1 MPAPSPAGLSLYWR
15 TYLWLALVAGGSAAG
30 FGALGWMIGRLTHGA
45 QGADPSGLSWV
56 ALSATVGGAVAALGL
71 ALAVA
76 TRRVNRHLAALSRAA
91 EQVHNG
97 DLHTDLDEAERISEV
112 RQVNTGFNRLA
123 RELARVEQDR
133 ALMLAGISHDL
144 RTPLARL
151 RLEAE
156 MSVADPQALRHMAA
170 DIDQLDS
177 LIDKFADYARTF
189 TPPPT
194 PVDLNALAER
204 VVASLVKSE
213 RLTLSLRV
221 PEGLWVMADA
231 LDLSRVL
238 QNLLENAARY
248 GRRAEQPAARVE
260 VQALA
265 EAQRV
270 HLVVRDHGPG
280 VPASQI
286 DRLTIPFYRGDL
298 ARTEASGA
306 GLGLSIVHK
315 AVQRMGGQLHLR
327 NAEGGGFEARVT
339 LKRARPETRQMRPD
353 EASD

>member
-1 MPAPSPAGLSLYWR
+1 MQAPSPAGASLFWR
-15 TYLWLALVAGGSAAG
+15 TYLWLVLVAAGSATG
-30 FGALGWMIGRLTHGA
+30 FGALGWLAGRMAPRSMPGD
-45 QGADPSGLSWV
+45 GP
-56 ALSATVGGAVAALGL
+56 ALPWLAMSAVMATAVAAL
-71 ALAVA
+71 ALTVAVA

-91 EQVHNG
+91 AQVHNG
-97 DLHTDLDEAERISEV
+97 DLPTHLDEAERISEV
-112 RQVNTGFNRLA
+112 RQVNSGFNRLA

-156 MSVADPQALRHMAA
+156 MSVSDPQALRHMAA

-189 TPPPT
+189 TPPPM

-231 LDLSRVL
+231 VDLSRVL

-248 GRRAEQPAARVE
+248 GRRAEQPASRVE

-306 GLGLSIVHK
+306 GLGLSIVQK

-327 NAEGGGFEARVT
+327 NAEGGGFEARIT
-339 LKRARPETRQMRPD
+339 LRRAHPEQTT
-353 EASD
+353 AA

>member
-1 MPAPSPAGLSLYWR
+1 MQAPSPAGASLFWR
-15 TYLWLALVAGGSAAG
+15 TYLWLVLVAAGSATG
-30 FGALGWMIGRLTHGA
+30 FGALGWLAGRMAPRSMPGD
-45 QGADPSGLSWV
+45 GP
-56 ALSATVGGAVAALGL
+56 ALPWLAMSAVMATAVAAL
-71 ALAVA
+71 ALTVAVA

-91 EQVHNG
+91 AQVHNG
-97 DLHTDLDEAERISEV
+97 DLPTHLDEAERISEV
-112 RQVNTGFNRLA
+112 RQVNSGFNRLA

-156 MSVADPQALRHMAA
+156 MSVSDPQALRHMAA

-189 TPPPT
+189 TPPPM

-204 VVASLVKSE
+204 VVAGLVKSE

-231 LDLSRVL
+231 VDLSRVL

-248 GRRAEQPAARVE
+248 GRRAEQPASRVE

-306 GLGLSIVHK
+306 GLGLSIVQK

-327 NAEGGGFEARVT
+327 NAEGGGFEARIT
-339 LKRARPETRQMRPD
+339 LRRAHPEQTT
-353 EASD
+353 AA

>member
-1 MPAPSPAGLSLYWR
+1 MQAPSPAGASLFWR
-15 TYLWLALVAGGSAAG
+15 TYLWLVLVAAGSATG
-30 FGALGWMIGRLTHGA
+30 FGALGWLAGRMAPRSLPGD
-45 QGADPSGLSWV
+45 GP
-56 ALSATVGGAVAALGL
+56 ALPWLAMSAVMATAVAAL
-71 ALAVA
+71 ALTVAVA

-91 EQVHNG
+91 AQVHNG
-97 DLHTDLDEAERISEV
+97 DLPTHLDEAERISEV
-112 RQVNTGFNRLA
+112 RQVNSGFNRLA

-156 MSVADPQALRHMAA
+156 MSVSDPQALRHMAA

-189 TPPPT
+189 TPPPM

-204 VVASLVKSE
+204 VVAGLVKSE

-231 LDLSRVL
+231 VDLSRVL

-248 GRRAEQPAARVE
+248 GRRAEQPASRVE

-306 GLGLSIVHK
+306 GLGLSIVQK

-327 NAEGGGFEARVT
+327 NAEGGGFEARIT
-339 LKRARPETRQMRPD
+339 LRRADPD
-353 EASD
+353 QTTAA

>member
-1 MPAPSPAGLSLYWR
+1 MPAPSSPAGLSLFWR
-15 TYLWLALVAGGSAAG
+15 TYLWLALVAGSSAAG
-30 FGALGWMIGRLTHGA
+30 FGALGWMIGRLAHSAGGSDTIER
-45 QGADPSGLSWV
+45 SWV
-56 ALSATVGGAVAALGL
+56 ALSVTIGGAVAALGL

-91 EQVHNG
+91 AQVHNG
-97 DLHTDLDEAERISEV
+97 DLPTHLDEAERISEV
-112 RQVNTGFNRLA
+112 RQVNSGFNRLA

-177 LIDKFADYARTF
+177 LIDKFADYARTS
-189 TPPPT
+189 TPPPA

-204 VVASLVKSE
+204 VVAGLVKSE

-221 PEGLWVMADA
+221 PEGLWVLADA

-248 GRRAEQPAARVE
+248 GRRADEPAARVE

-286 DRLTIPFYRGDL
+286 ARLTIPFYRGDL

-327 NAEGGGFEARVT
+327 NADGGGFEVRVT
-339 LKRARPETRQMRPD
+339 LRRTAPQEGRARPVG
-353 EASD
+353 A

>member
-1 MPAPSPAGLSLYWR
+1 MEAPSPAGASLFWR
-15 TYLWLALVAGGSAAG
+15 TYLWLVLVAAGSATG
-30 FGALGWMIGRLTHGA
+30 FGALGWLAGRMAPRSLPGD
-45 QGADPSGLSWV
+45 GP
-56 ALSATVGGAVAALGL
+56 ALPWLAMSAVMATAVAAL
-71 ALAVA
+71 ALTVAVA

-91 EQVHNG
+91 AQVHNG
-97 DLHTDLDEAERISEV
+97 DLPTHLDEAERISEV
-112 RQVNTGFNRLA
+112 RQVNSGFNRLA

-189 TPPPT
+189 TPPPM

-204 VVASLVKSE
+204 VVAGLVKSE

-231 LDLSRVL
+231 VDLSRVL

-248 GRRAEQPAARVE
+248 GRRAEQPASRVE

-265 EAQRV
+265 EGQRV

-306 GLGLSIVHK
+306 GLGLSIVQK

-327 NAEGGGFEARVT
+327 NAEGGGFEARIT
-339 LKRARPETRQMRPD
+339 LRRAYPD
-353 EASD
+353 QTTAA

>member
-1 MPAPSPAGLSLYWR
+1 MQAPSPAGASLFWR
-15 TYLWLALVAGGSAAG
+15 TYCWLLLVAAGSASG
-30 FGALGWMIGRLTHGA
+30 FGALGWLAGRMAPRSLPG
-45 QGADPSGLSWV
+45 QGPALPWLAWSAVMATALGVL
-56 ALSATVGGAVAALGL
+56 ALS
-71 ALAVA
+71 LAVA

-91 EQVHNG
+91 AQVHNG
-97 DLHTDLDEAERISEV
+97 DLPTHLDEAERISEV
-112 RQVNTGFNRLA
+112 RQVNSGFNLLA

-177 LIDKFADYARTF
+177 LIDKFADYARTS
-189 TPPPT
+189 TPPPA
-194 PVDLNALAER
+194 PVDLTALAER
-204 VVASLVKSE
+204 VVAGLVKSE

-221 PEGLWVMADA
+221 PEGLWVLADA

-248 GRRAEQPAARVE
+248 GRRADEPAARVE
-260 VQALA
+260 IQALA

-286 DRLTIPFYRGDL
+286 ARLTIPFYRGDL

-339 LKRARPETRQMRPD
+339 LRRTAPEDGRAGL
-353 EASD
+353 AGA

>member
-1 MPAPSPAGLSLYWR
+1 MQAPSPAGASLFWR
-15 TYLWLALVAGGSAAG
+15 TYIWLVLVAAGSASG
-30 FGALGWMIGRLTHGA
+30 FGALGWLAGRMAPRTVPAEG
-45 QGADPSGLSWV
+45 P
-56 ALSATVGGAVAALGL
+56 ALPWLAWGAVLATAVGALAL
-71 ALAVA
+71 TLAVA

-97 DLHTDLDEAERISEV
+97 DLPTHLDEAERISEV
-112 RQVNTGFNRLA
+112 RQVNSGFNRLA

-156 MSVADPQALRHMAA
+156 MSVSDPQALRHMAA

-189 TPPPT
+189 TPPPM
-194 PVDLNALAER
+194 PVDLCALAER
-204 VVASLVKSE
+204 VVAGLVKSE

-231 LDLSRVL
+231 VDLSRVL

-248 GRRAEQPAARVE
+248 GRRADQPASRVE

-306 GLGLSIVHK
+306 GLGLSIVQK

-339 LKRARPETRQMRPD
+339 LRRAAPDHTTR
-353 EASD
+353 

>member
-1 MPAPSPAGLSLYWR
+1 MQAPSPAGASLFWR
-15 TYLWLALVAGGSAAG
+15 TYLWLVLVAAGSATG
-30 FGALGWMIGRLTHGA
+30 FGALGWLAGRMAPQSLPGD
-45 QGADPSGLSWV
+45 GP
-56 ALSATVGGAVAALGL
+56 ALPWLAMSAVMATAVAAL
-71 ALAVA
+71 ALTVAVA

-91 EQVHNG
+91 AQVHNG
-97 DLHTDLDEAERISEV
+97 DLPTHLDEAERISEV
-112 RQVNTGFNRLA
+112 RQVNSGFNRLA

-194 PVDLNALAER
+194 PVDLSALAER
-204 VVASLVKSE
+204 VVSGLVKSE

-231 LDLSRVL
+231 VDLSRVL

-248 GRRAEQPAARVE
+248 GRRAHQPASRVE
-260 VQALA
+260 VQALT

-286 DRLTIPFYRGDL
+286 DRLTIPFYRGDV

-306 GLGLSIVHK
+306 GLGLSIVQK
-315 AVQRMGGQLHLR
+315 AVLRMGGQLHLR

-339 LKRARPETRQMRPD
+339 LRRAAPVDTVG
-353 EASD
+353 

>member
-1 MPAPSPAGLSLYWR
+1 MQAPSPAGASLFWR
-15 TYLWLALVAGGSAAG
+15 TYLWLVLVAAGSATG
-30 FGALGWMIGRLTHGA
+30 FGALGWLAGRMAPRSMPGD
-45 QGADPSGLSWV
+45 GP
-56 ALSATVGGAVAALGL
+56 ALPWLAMSAVMATAVAAL
-71 ALAVA
+71 ALTVALA

-91 EQVHNG
+91 AQVHNG
-97 DLHTDLDEAERISEV
+97 DLPTHLDEAERISEV
-112 RQVNTGFNRLA
+112 RQVNSGFNRLA

-156 MSVADPQALRHMAA
+156 MSVSDPQALRHMAA

-189 TPPPT
+189 TPPPM

-204 VVASLVKSE
+204 VVAGLVKSE

-231 LDLSRVL
+231 VDLSRVL

-248 GRRAEQPAARVE
+248 GRRAEQPASRVE

-306 GLGLSIVHK
+306 GLGLSIVQK

-327 NAEGGGFEARVT
+327 NAEGGGFEARIT
-339 LKRARPETRQMRPD
+339 LRRAHPEQTT
-353 EASD
+353 AA

>member
-1 MPAPSPAGLSLYWR
+1 MQAPSPAGASLFWR
-15 TYLWLALVAGGSAAG
+15 TYLWLVLVAAGSATG
-30 FGALGWMIGRLTHGA
+30 FGALGWLAGRMAPRSLPGD
-45 QGADPSGLSWV
+45 GP
-56 ALSATVGGAVAALGL
+56 ALPWLAMSAVMATAVAAL
-71 ALAVA
+71 ALTVAVA

-91 EQVHNG
+91 AQVHNG
-97 DLHTDLDEAERISEV
+97 DLPTHLDEAERISEV
-112 RQVNTGFNRLA
+112 RQVNSGFNRLA

-156 MSVADPQALRHMAA
+156 MSVSDPQALRHMAA

-189 TPPPT
+189 TPPPM

-204 VVASLVKSE
+204 VVAGLVKSE

-231 LDLSRVL
+231 VDLSRVL

-248 GRRAEQPAARVE
+248 GRRAEQPASRVE

-306 GLGLSIVHK
+306 GLGLSIVQK

-327 NAEGGGFEARVT
+327 NAEGGGFEARIT
-339 LKRARPETRQMRPD
+339 LRRAYPD
-353 EASD
+353 QTTAA

>member
-1 MPAPSPAGLSLYWR
+1 MQAPSPAGASLFWR
-15 TYLWLALVAGGSAAG
+15 TYCWLVLVAAGSASG
-30 FGALGWMIGRLTHGA
+30 FGALGWLAGRMAPRSLPG
-45 QGADPSGLSWV
+45 QGPALPWLAWAAVMATALGVL
-56 ALSATVGGAVAALGL
+56 ALS
-71 ALAVA
+71 LAVA

-91 EQVHNG
+91 AQVHNG
-97 DLHTDLDEAERISEV
+97 DLPTHLDEAERISEV
-112 RQVNTGFNRLA
+112 RQVNSGFNLLA

-177 LIDKFADYARTF
+177 LIDKFADYARTS
-189 TPPPT
+189 TPPPA
-194 PVDLNALAER
+194 PVDLTALAER
-204 VVASLVKSE
+204 VVAGLVKSE

-221 PEGLWVMADA
+221 PEGLWVLADA

-248 GRRAEQPAARVE
+248 GRRADEPAARVE
-260 VQALA
+260 IQALA

-286 DRLTIPFYRGDL
+286 ARLTIPFYRGDL

-339 LKRARPETRQMRPD
+339 LRRTAPEDGRAGP
-353 EASD
+353 AGA

>member
-1 MPAPSPAGLSLYWR
+1 MPDPSSAGLSLFWR
-15 TYLWLALVAGGSAAG
+15 TYLWLALTAGGGAAA
-30 FGALGWMIGRLTHGA
+30 FGALGWMFGRLA
-45 QGADPSGLSWV
+45 PR
-56 ALSATVGGAVAALGL
+56 AAPAEAHPLPWLTLGL
-71 ALAVA
+71 AAVTAMAAFGLVLAVT
-76 TRRVNRHLAALSRAA
+76 TRWVNRHLAALSRAA
-91 EQVHNG
+91 VKVHNG
-97 DLHTDLDEAERISEV
+97 DLPTDLDEAERISEV
-112 RQVNTGFNRLA
+112 RQVNSGFNRLA

-204 VVASLVKSE
+204 VVAGLVKSE

-248 GRRAEQPAARVE
+248 GRRADEPAARVE

-327 NAEGGGFEARVT
+327 NAEGGGFEARIT
-339 LKRARPETRQMRPD
+339 LRRAIPEARRTTPDDTR
-353 EASD
+353 

>member
-1 MPAPSPAGLSLYWR
+1 MQAPSPAGASLFWR
-15 TYLWLALVAGGSAAG
+15 TYCWLLLVAAGSASG
-30 FGALGWMIGRLTHGA
+30 FGALGWLAGRMAPRSLPG
-45 QGADPSGLSWV
+45 QGPALPWLAWSAVMATALGVL
-56 ALSATVGGAVAALGL
+56 ALS
-71 ALAVA
+71 LAVA

-91 EQVHNG
+91 AQVHNG
-97 DLHTDLDEAERISEV
+97 DLPTHLDEAERISEV
-112 RQVNTGFNRLA
+112 RQVNSGFNLLA

-177 LIDKFADYARTF
+177 LIDKFADYARTS
-189 TPPPT
+189 TPPPA
-194 PVDLNALAER
+194 PVDLTALAER
-204 VVASLVKSE
+204 VVAGLVKSE

-221 PEGLWVMADA
+221 PEGLWVLADA

-248 GRRAEQPAARVE
+248 GRRADEPAARVE
-260 VQALA
+260 IQALA

-286 DRLTIPFYRGDL
+286 ARLTIPFYRGDL

-339 LKRARPETRQMRPD
+339 LRRTAPEDGRAGP
-353 EASD
+353 AGA

>member
-1 MPAPSPAGLSLYWR
+1 MQAPSPAGASLFWR
-15 TYLWLALVAGGSAAG
+15 TYCWLVLVAAGSASG
-30 FGALGWMIGRLTHGA
+30 FGALGWLAGRMAPRSLPG
-45 QGADPSGLSWV
+45 QGPALPWLAWSAVMATALGVL
-56 ALSATVGGAVAALGL
+56 ALS
-71 ALAVA
+71 LAVA

-91 EQVHNG
+91 AQVHNG
-97 DLHTDLDEAERISEV
+97 DLPTHLDEAERISEV
-112 RQVNTGFNRLA
+112 RQVNSGFNLLA

-177 LIDKFADYARTF
+177 LIDKFADYARTS
-189 TPPPT
+189 TPPPA
-194 PVDLNALAER
+194 PVDLTALAER
-204 VVASLVKSE
+204 VVAGLVKSE

-221 PEGLWVMADA
+221 PEGLWVLADA

-248 GRRAEQPAARVE
+248 GRRADEPAARVE
-260 VQALA
+260 IQALA

-286 DRLTIPFYRGDL
+286 ARLTIPFYRGDL

-339 LKRARPETRQMRPD
+339 LRRTAPEDGRAGL
-353 EASD
+353 AGA

>member
-1 MPAPSPAGLSLYWR
+1 MQVPSTAGASLFWR
-15 TYLWLALVAGGSAAG
+15 TYLWLVLVAAGSAAG
-30 FGALGWMIGRLTHGA
+30 FGALGWLAGRMTYR
-45 QGADPSGLSWV
+45 V
-56 ALSATVGGAVAALGL
+56 APDEGPALPWLAMSAAMATAVAALAL
-71 ALAVA
+71 TLAVA

-91 EQVHNG
+91 AQVHNG
-97 DLHTDLDEAERISEV
+97 DLPTHLDEAERISEV
-112 RQVNTGFNRLA
+112 RQVNSGFNRLA

-194 PVDLNALAER
+194 PVDLSALAER
-204 VVASLVKSE
+204 VVSGLVKSE

-231 LDLSRVL
+231 VDLSRVL

-248 GRRAEQPAARVE
+248 GRRADQPASRVE

-286 DRLTIPFYRGDL
+286 DRLTIPFYRGDV

-306 GLGLSIVHK
+306 GLGLSIVQK
-315 AVQRMGGQLHLR
+315 AVLRMGGQLHLR

-339 LKRARPETRQMRPD
+339 LRRAAPVDTVG
-353 EASD
+353 

>member
-1 MPAPSPAGLSLYWR
+1 MQAPSPAGASLFWR
-15 TYLWLALVAGGSAAG
+15 TYLWLVLVAAGSATG
-30 FGALGWMIGRLTHGA
+30 FGALGWLAGRMAPRSLPGD
-45 QGADPSGLSWV
+45 GP
-56 ALSATVGGAVAALGL
+56 ALPWLAMSAVMATAVAAL
-71 ALAVA
+71 ALTVAVA

-91 EQVHNG
+91 AQVHNG
-97 DLHTDLDEAERISEV
+97 DLPTHLDEAERISEV
-112 RQVNTGFNRLA
+112 RQVNSGFNRLA

-189 TPPPT
+189 TPPPM

-204 VVASLVKSE
+204 VVAGLVKSE

-231 LDLSRVL
+231 VDLSRVL

-248 GRRAEQPAARVE
+248 GRRAEQPASRVE

-306 GLGLSIVHK
+306 GLGLSIVQK

-327 NAEGGGFEARVT
+327 NAEGGGFEARIT
-339 LKRARPETRQMRPD
+339 LRRTDPD
-353 EASD
+353 QTTAA

>member
-1 MPAPSPAGLSLYWR
+1 MQAPSPAGASLFWR
-15 TYLWLALVAGGSAAG
+15 TYLWLVLVAAGSATG
-30 FGALGWMIGRLTHGA
+30 FGALGWLAGRMAPRSLPGD
-45 QGADPSGLSWV
+45 GP
-56 ALSATVGGAVAALGL
+56 ALPWLAMSAVMATAVAAL
-71 ALAVA
+71 ALTVAVA

-91 EQVHNG
+91 AQVHNG
-97 DLHTDLDEAERISEV
+97 DLPTHLDEAERISEV
-112 RQVNTGFNRLA
+112 RQVNSGFNRLA

-189 TPPPT
+189 TPPPM

-204 VVASLVKSE
+204 VVAGLVKSE

-231 LDLSRVL
+231 VDLSRVL

-248 GRRAEQPAARVE
+248 GRRAEQPASRVE

-306 GLGLSIVHK
+306 GLGLSIVQK

-327 NAEGGGFEARVT
+327 NAEGGGFEARIT
-339 LKRARPETRQMRPD
+339 LRRAYPD
-353 EASD
+353 QTTAA